1 MSKSINLT
9 RQQDVLNKV
18 TGGKNIPPAALPN
31 ETLIATGETTTRTGT
46 LEEAIAAAKAQLNVP
61 IDAPPRAAFVPPE
74 PVPIESLSPT
84 KLAEIQEAISAFSK
98 PAEPVAAPAVPAVSA
113 PPQPETPKNS
123 TGAFDPIA
131 VCPRCAWDLKT
142 PVGPEPEYFD
152 KLKFVTTML
161 ANKPFQKQYE
171 LFNGELI
178 VTFRS
183 LRPKEI
189 DACYSHI
196 VYDMNEGK
204 IKFQGDIYEMVNRYR
219 FYLQLVELKT
229 KTGEGMSFEFPDGF
243 TPRTNPKATAFWELP
258 EDLPENSQGLDIV
271 EDYITTEVLT
281 TESLHRVVAA
291 TCRDFNR
298 LVAQLEA
305 MVDNANFWKPTEM
318 PS

>member
-18 TGGKNIPPAALPN
+18 TGGKNIPPAALPG
-31 ETLIATGETTTRTGT
+31 ETLVETGETLTTTGT
-46 LEEAIAAAKAQLNVP
+46 LEDLVAAAKAELNVP
-61 IDAPPRAAFVPPE
+61 DATPRADFVPPE
-74 PVPIESLSPT
+74 SVPVESLSPA
-84 KLAEIQEAISAFSK
+84 KLAEMQEAISTFSK
-98 PAEPVAAPAVPAVSA
+98 PAEPVVAPKIPA
-113 PPQPETPKNS
+113 QPEAS
-123 TGAFDPIA
+123 TNNTGVLDPIT
-131 VCPRCAWDLKT
+131 VCPRCAWDLKL
-142 PVGPEPEYFD
+142 PGGPEPEYFD

-171 LFNGELI
+171 LFNGELL

-183 LRPKEI
+183 LRPREI

-204 IKFQGDIYEMVNRYR
+204 IKFQGDIYETVNRYR
-219 FYLQLVELKT
+219 FYLQLVELRTKT
-229 KTGEGMSFEFPDGF
+229 KEGMFFEFPEGF
-243 TPRTNPKATAFWELP
+243 TLRTNPKATSFWELP
-258 EDLPENSQGLDIV
+258 EDLPENSKGLDIV
-271 EDYITTEVLT
+271 EEYITSEVLT
-281 TESLHRVVAA
+281 TESLHRVVGA

>member
-18 TGGKNIPPAALPN
+18 IGGKNIPPAALPN
-31 ETLIATGETTTRTGT
+31 ETLIETGATTMHTGT
-46 LEEAIAAAKAQLNVP
+46 LEEVMATVKAQL
-61 IDAPPRAAFVPPE
+61 DAAPTRAAFVPPE
-74 PVPIESLSPT
+74 PVPIESLSPA
-84 KLAEIQEAISAFSK
+84 KLAEMQEAISAFSK
-98 PAEPVAAPAVPAVSA
+98 PAEPVAAPEVSA
-113 PPQPETPKNS
+113 PAQ
-123 TGAFDPIA
+123 
-131 VCPRCAWDLKT
+131 
-142 PVGPEPEYFD
+142 PEPEYID
-152 KLKFVTTML
+152 TLKFVTTML

-171 LFNGELI
+171 LFNGELL

-196 VYDMNEGK
+196 IYEINEGK
-204 IKFQGDIYEMVNRYR
+204 IRFQGDIYEMVNRYR
-219 FYLQLVELKT
+219 FYLQLVELRT

-243 TPRTNPKATAFWELP
+243 TQRTNPKATAFWELP
-258 EDLPENSQGLDIV
+258 EDLPENSKGLDIV
-271 EDYITTEVLT
+271 EEYITAEVLT

>member
-1 MSKSINLT
+1 MGKSINLN
-9 RQQDVLNKV
+9 RQQDLLAQV

-31 ETLIATGETTTRTGT
+31 ETLIATGEASTLTGT
-46 LEEAIAAAKAQLNVP
+46 LEEAIAAAKTQLN
-61 IDAPPRAAFVPPE
+61 APDTAPRTTFIPPE
-74 PVPIESLSPT
+74 PVPIESLSPA
-84 KLAEIQEAISAFSK
+84 KLAEMQEAISAFSK
-98 PAEPVAAPAVPAVSA
+98 PPEPVAAPEVPKQSE
-113 PPQPETPKNS
+113 PPENN

-171 LFNGELI
+171 LFNGELL

-189 DACYSHI
+189 DACYGHI
-196 VYDMNEGK
+196 IYDMNEGK

-219 FYLQLVELKT
+219 FYLQLVELRT
-229 KTGEGMSFEFPDGF
+229 KTGEGMSFEFPEGF
-243 TPRTNPKATAFWELP
+243 TPRTNPKATSFWELP
-258 EDLPENSQGLDIV
+258 ENLPENSKGLDIV
-271 EDYITTEVLT
+271 EEYVTTEVLT
-281 TESLHRVVAA
+281 TESLHRVVGA

>member
-18 TGGKNIPPAALPN
+18 TGGKNVPPAALPN
-31 ETLIATGETTTRTGT
+31 ETLIATGDMTTQTGT
-46 LEEAIAAAKAQLNVP
+46 LEEVIAAAKAQLG
-61 IDAPPRAAFVPPE
+61 APDTAPRTTFIPPE
-74 PVPIESLSPT
+74 PVPIESLSPA
-84 KLAEIQEAISAFSK
+84 KLAEMQEAISAFSK
-98 PAEPVAAPAVPAVSA
+98 PPEPVAAPEVPK
-113 PPQPETPKNS
+113 QPEPPENN

-171 LFNGELI
+171 LFNGELL

-196 VYDMNEGK
+196 IYDMNEGK

-219 FYLQLVELKT
+219 FYLQLVELRT
-229 KTGEGMSFEFPDGF
+229 KTGEGMSFEFPEGF
-243 TPRTNPKATAFWELP
+243 TPRTNPKATSFWELP
-258 EDLPENSQGLDIV
+258 ENLPENSKGLDIV
-271 EDYITTEVLT
+271 EEYVTTEVLT
-281 TESLHRVVAA
+281 TESLHRVVGA

>member
-31 ETLIATGETTTRTGT
+31 ETLIATGDMTTQTGT
-46 LEEAIAAAKAQLNVP
+46 LEEVIAAAKAQLG
-61 IDAPPRAAFVPPE
+61 APDTAPRTTFIPPE
-74 PVPIESLSPT
+74 PVPIESLSPA
-84 KLAEIQEAISAFSK
+84 KLAEMQEAISAFSK
-98 PAEPVAAPAVPAVSA
+98 PPEPVAAQEVPKQSE
-113 PPQPETPKNS
+113 PPENN

-171 LFNGELI
+171 LFNGELL

-189 DACYSHI
+189 DACYGHI
-196 VYDMNEGK
+196 IYDMNEGK

-219 FYLQLVELKT
+219 FYLQLVELRT
-229 KTGEGMSFEFPDGF
+229 KTGEGMSFEFPEGF
-243 TPRTNPKATAFWELP
+243 TPHTNPKATSFWELP
-258 EDLPENSQGLDIV
+258 ENLPENSKGLDIV
-271 EDYITTEVLT
+271 EEYVTTEVLT
-281 TESLHRVVAA
+281 TESLHRVVGA

>member
-31 ETLIATGETTTRTGT
+31 ETLIATGDMTTQTGT
-46 LEEAIAAAKAQLNVP
+46 LEEVIAAAKAQLG
-61 IDAPPRAAFVPPE
+61 APDTAPRTTFIPPE
-74 PVPIESLSPT
+74 PVPIESLSPA
-84 KLAEIQEAISAFSK
+84 KLAEMQEAISAFSK
-98 PAEPVAAPAVPAVSA
+98 PPEPVAAPEVPKQSE
-113 PPQPETPKNS
+113 PPENN

-152 KLKFVTTML
+152 KLKFVTMML
-161 ANKPFQKQYE
+161 ANKPFQKHYE
-171 LFNGELI
+171 LFNGELL

-196 VYDMNEGK
+196 IYDMNEGK

-219 FYLQLVELKT
+219 FYLQLVELRT
-229 KTGEGMSFEFPDGF
+229 KTGEGMSFEFPEGF
-243 TPRTNPKATAFWELP
+243 TPRTNPKATSFWELP
-258 EDLPENSQGLDIV
+258 ENLPENSKGLDIV
-271 EDYITTEVLT
+271 EEYVTTEVLT
-281 TESLHRVVAA
+281 TESLHRVVGA

-318 PS
+318 PF

>member
-1 MSKSINLT
+1 MGKSINLN
-9 RQQDVLNKV
+9 RQQDLLAQV

-31 ETLIATGETTTRTGT
+31 ETLIATGEASTLTGT
-46 LEEAIAAAKAQLNVP
+46 LEEAIAAAKTQLNAS
-61 IDAPPRAAFVPPE
+61 DTAPRTTFIPPE
-74 PVPIESLSPT
+74 PVPIESLSPA
-84 KLAEIQEAISAFSK
+84 KLAEMQEAISAFSK
-98 PAEPVAAPAVPAVSA
+98 PPEPVAAPEVPKQSE
-113 PPQPETPKNS
+113 PPENN

-171 LFNGELI
+171 LFNGELL

-189 DACYSHI
+189 DACYGHI
-196 VYDMNEGK
+196 IYDMNEGK

-219 FYLQLVELKT
+219 FYLQLVELRT
-229 KTGEGMSFEFPDGF
+229 KTGEGMSFEFPEGF
-243 TPRTNPKATAFWELP
+243 TPRTNPKATSFWELP
-258 EDLPENSQGLDIV
+258 ENLPENSKGLDIV
-271 EDYITTEVLT
+271 EEYVTTEVLT
-281 TESLHRVVAA
+281 TESLHRVVGA

>member
-18 TGGKNIPPAALPN
+18 TGGKNIPPAALPG
-31 ETLIATGETTTRTGT
+31 ETLIETGETSATTGT
-46 LEEAIAAAKAQLNVP
+46 LEDLIAAAKTQLNVP
-61 IDAPPRAAFVPPE
+61 DATPRTDFVPPE
-74 PVPIESLSPT
+74 PVPVESLSPA
-84 KLAEIQEAISAFSK
+84 KLAEMQEAISTFSK
-98 PAEPVAAPAVPAVSA
+98 PAEPVAAPEIPA
-113 PPQPETPKNS
+113 QPEAPANN
-123 TGAFDPIA
+123 TGVLDPVT
-131 VCPRCAWDLKT
+131 VCPRCAWDLKL
-142 PVGPEPEYFD
+142 PAGAEPEYFD

-161 ANKPFQKQYE
+161 ANKPFQKQYS
-171 LFNGELI
+171 LFNGELL

-196 VYDMNEGK
+196 VYDMNEGR

-219 FYLQLVELKT
+219 FYLQLVELRAKT
-229 KTGEGMSFEFPDGF
+229 DAGMFFEFPDGF
-243 TPRTNPKATAFWELP
+243 TPLTNPKATSFWELP
-258 EDLPENSQGLDIV
+258 EDLPENSKGLDIV
-271 EDYITTEVLT
+271 EEYMTSEVLT

-305 MVDNANFWKPTEM
+305 MVDNANFWKLTET

>member
-31 ETLIATGETTTRTGT
+31 ETLIATGDMTTQTGT
-46 LEEAIAAAKAQLNVP
+46 LEEVIAAAKAQLG
-61 IDAPPRAAFVPPE
+61 APDTAPRTTFIPPE
-74 PVPIESLSPT
+74 PVPIESLSPA
-84 KLAEIQEAISAFSK
+84 KLAEMQEAISAFSK
-98 PAEPVAAPAVPAVSA
+98 PPEPVAAPEVPKQSE
-113 PPQPETPKNS
+113 PPENN

-171 LFNGELI
+171 LFNGELL

-196 VYDMNEGK
+196 IYDMNEGK

-219 FYLQLVELKT
+219 FYLQLVELRT
-229 KTGEGMSFEFPDGF
+229 KTGEGMSFEFPEGF
-243 TPRTNPKATAFWELP
+243 TPRTNPKATSFWELP
-258 EDLPENSQGLDIV
+258 ENLPENSKGLDIV
-271 EDYITTEVLT
+271 EEYVTTEVLT
-281 TESLHRVVAA
+281 TESLHRVVGA

>member
-9 RQQDVLNKV
+9 RQQDVLANV
-18 TGGKNIPPAALPN
+18 AGGKNIPPAALPN
-31 ETLIATGETTTRTGT
+31 ETLIATGEASTVTGT
-46 LEEAIAAAKAQLNVP
+46 LEEAIAVAKAQLNAP
-61 IDAPPRAAFVPPE
+61 TDAPPRAAFVPPE

-98 PAEPVAAPAVPAVSA
+98 PAEPVAAPAVPAVPA
-113 PPQPETPKNS
+113 PPQPEAPKNS

-142 PVGPEPEYFD
+142 PAGPEPEYFD

-183 LRPKEI
+183 LRPREI
-189 DACYSHI
+189 DACYGHI

-219 FYLQLVELKT
+219 FYLQLVELRT

-243 TPRTNPKATAFWELP
+243 TPSTNPKATSFWELP
-258 EDLPENSQGLDIV
+258 EDLPENSKGLDIV
-271 EDYITTEVLT
+271 EEYITSEVLT

-305 MVDNANFWKPTEM
+305 MVDNANFWKPTET

>member
-9 RQQDVLNKV
+9 RQQDVLANV
-18 TGGKNIPPAALPN
+18 AGGKNIPPAALPN
-31 ETLIATGETTTRTGT
+31 ETLIATGEASTLTGT
-46 LEEAIAAAKAQLNVP
+46 LEEAIAAAKMQLNAP
-61 IDAPPRAAFVPPE
+61 TDAPPRAAFVPPE
-74 PVPIESLSPT
+74 PVPIESLSPA

-98 PAEPVAAPAVPAVSA
+98 PAEPVVAPAIPTPA
-113 PPQPETPKNS
+113 QPEAPKNS

-171 LFNGELI
+171 LFNGELL

-189 DACYSHI
+189 DACYGHI

-219 FYLQLVELKT
+219 FYLQLVELRT
-229 KTGEGMSFEFPDGF
+229 RTGEGMSFEFPDGF
-243 TPRTNPKATAFWELP
+243 TPSTNPKATSFWELP
-258 EDLPENSQGLDIV
+258 ADLPENSKGLDIV
-271 EDYITTEVLT
+271 EEYITSEVLT

-305 MVDNANFWKPTEM
+305 MVDNANFWKPTET

>member
-31 ETLIATGETTTRTGT
+31 ETLIATGETTTQTGT
-46 LEEAIAAAKAQLNVP
+46 LEEVIAAAKAQLN
-61 IDAPPRAAFVPPE
+61 APDTAPRAAFVPPE
-74 PVPIESLSPT
+74 PVPIESLSPA
-84 KLAEIQEAISAFSK
+84 KLAEMQEAISAFSK
-98 PAEPVAAPAVPAVSA
+98 PPESVAAPEVPK
-113 PPQPETPKNS
+113 QPEPPENN

-171 LFNGELI
+171 LFNGELL

-196 VYDMNEGK
+196 IYDMNEGK

-219 FYLQLVELKT
+219 FYLQLVELRT
-229 KTGEGMSFEFPDGF
+229 KTGEGMSFEFPEGF
-243 TPRTNPKATAFWELP
+243 TPRTNPKATSFWELP
-258 EDLPENSQGLDIV
+258 EDLPENSRGLDIV
-271 EDYITTEVLT
+271 EEYMTAEVLT
-281 TESLHRVVAA
+281 TESLHRVVGA
-291 TCRDFNR
+291 TCQDFNR

-305 MVDNANFWKPTEM
+305 MVDNANFWKPTET

>member
-31 ETLIATGETTTRTGT
+31 ETLIATGDMTTQTGT
-46 LEEAIAAAKAQLNVP
+46 LEEVIAAAKAQLG
-61 IDAPPRAAFVPPE
+61 APDTAPRTTFIPPE
-74 PVPIESLSPT
+74 PVPIESLSPA
-84 KLAEIQEAISAFSK
+84 KLAEMQEAISAFSK
-98 PAEPVAAPAVPAVSA
+98 LPEPVAAPEVPKQSE
-113 PPQPETPKNS
+113 PPENN

-171 LFNGELI
+171 LFNGELL

-189 DACYSHI
+189 DACYGHI
-196 VYDMNEGK
+196 IYDMNEGK

-219 FYLQLVELKT
+219 FYLQLVELRT
-229 KTGEGMSFEFPDGF
+229 KTGEGMSFEFPEGF
-243 TPRTNPKATAFWELP
+243 TPSTNPKATSFWELP
-258 EDLPENSQGLDIV
+258 ENLPENSKGLDIV
-271 EDYITTEVLT
+271 EEYVTTEVLT
-281 TESLHRVVAA
+281 TESLHRVVGA

>member
-31 ETLIATGETTTRTGT
+31 ETLIATGATEMHTGT
-46 LEEAIAAAKAQLNVP
+46 LEEVMATVKAQL
-61 IDAPPRAAFVPPE
+61 DAAPTRAAFVPPE
-74 PVPIESLSPT
+74 PVPIESLSPA
-84 KLAEIQEAISAFSK
+84 KLAEMQEAISAFSK
-98 PAEPVAAPAVPAVSA
+98 PAAPVAVPEVSA
-113 PPQPETPKNS
+113 PAQPEASTNN
-123 TGAFDPIA
+123 TGALDPIA

-161 ANKPFQKQYE
+161 ANKPFQKQYK

-196 VYDMNEGK
+196 IYEINEGK

-219 FYLQLVELKT
+219 FYLQLVELRT
-229 KTGEGMSFEFPDGF
+229 KTSEGMSFEFPDGF
-243 TPRTNPKATAFWELP
+243 TQRTNPKATAFWELP
-258 EDLPENSQGLDIV
+258 EDLPENSKGLDIV
-271 EDYITTEVLT
+271 EDYITSEVLT

-291 TCRDFNR
+291 ACRDFNR